1 VIVVA
6 SLLTLILRY
15 ETKNEKEVKAF
26 SQKGKQSERDREL
39 LKSRK

>member
-15 ETKNEKEVKAF
+15 ETKNEKEELSLNGANRVKEKE
-26 SQKGKQSERDREL
+26 SY
-39 LKSRK
+39 